1 LFAKSINSSINLL
14 ASKDCFMIVFTG
26 SLSLSKTNLTSFL
39 LNEIDL
45 DGEPLKAKMR
55 HYISN
60 GCSEMSRIL

>member
-1 LFAKSINSSINLL
+1 MIHRRLL
-14 ASKDCFMIVFTG
+14 KDDNKGVG
-26 SLSLSKTNLTSFL
+26 EP

>member
-1 LFAKSINSSINLL
+1 MIHRRLQ
-14 ASKDCFMIVFTG
+14 KDDNKGVG
-26 SLSLSKTNLTSFL
+26 EA

-60 GCSEMSRIL
+60 GCTEMSRNL